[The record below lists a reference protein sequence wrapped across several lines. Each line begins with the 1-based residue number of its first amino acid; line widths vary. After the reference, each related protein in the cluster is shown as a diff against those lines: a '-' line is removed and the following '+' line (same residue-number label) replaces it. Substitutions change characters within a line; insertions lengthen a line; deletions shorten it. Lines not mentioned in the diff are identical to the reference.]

1 MLMRTA
7 VEMFSDN
14 PLLGVGA
21 GNYTTNFDRYA
32 PGVGSNVSSYEGFGK
47 RRFPHNLYLETAAEL
62 GIAGL
67 FLLIVLVAT
76 AVVYAAVAS
85 RNLKARGRWRT
96 SRSAA
101 AIAISIIGYG
111 TTSLFLHGDYMQYL
125 WLLVGLSIAAKQIA
139 FDDDAV
145 EQDALMVNVGA
156 PA

>member
-7 VEMFSDN
+7 VEMFSDQ

-21 GNYTTNFDRYA
+21 GNYTSNFDRYA
-32 PGVGSNVSSYEGFGK
+32 PSVGSNVSSYEGFDK

-62 GIAGL
+62 GIVG
-67 FLLIVLVAT
+67 FFVLIALIST
-76 AVVYAAVAS
+76 GVVYAVVAS
-85 RNLKARGRWRT
+85 RNLNARGWSRS

-125 WLLVGLSIAAKQIA
+125 WMLVALSIAAKQIA
-139 FDDDAV
+139 FADTV
-145 EQDALMVNVGA
+145 ERDTLSGNTGA